1 MGLTGNIS
9 LAFTLLMLGRT
20 EVTVRAWSF
29 RNYLFSPS
37 PFLSFFIQF
46 YPFLHNYQVKG
57 VYLFDVVNVVNI
69 MFFMVIIKITMIM
82 IKIISVISSLII
94 INCM

>member
-1 MGLTGNIS
+1 MISSLNICI
-9 LAFTLLMLGRT
+9 L
-20 EVTVRAWSF
+20 E
-29 RNYLFSPS
+29 
-37 PFLSFFIQF
+37 F

-82 IKIISVISSLII
+82 IKIISVIILVISLII